1 MKNTKHSTNPSKMEN
16 LTFTKQAVHK
26 AADCFCA
33 VFEQLFQSIIILS
46 GIFSILIIRTLLMAW

>member
-1 MKNTKHSTNPSKMEN
+1 MKNTKHSTDPSKMEN

-46 GIFSILIIRTLLMAW
+46 GIFFHFDH